1 VVLWEILSGRP
12 LFGGDTIAH
21 TLADVLRHPI
31 DFGRVTAPAPIKNLL
46 RRCLDRDARTRLR
59 DIGEARVA
67 IATYL
72 SDPKGG
78 SERKFRQKAA
88 LQSIGWLVASAFAAL
103 AITGWLRPHPKASDT
118 RAPELAFTIAS
129 TVPLPLGYRLN
140 PMPG

>member
-1 VVLWEILSGRP
+1 
-12 LFGGDTIAH
+12 H

-88 LQSIGWLVASAFAAL
+88 LQSIVWLVASAFAAL
-103 AITGWLRPHPKASDT
+103 AITGWLRPHPKATDT

-129 TVPLPLGYRLN
+129 TTGGLAPVGELHATPEISPDGQAVIFY
-140 PMPG
+140 GS